1 MSFKVPNISEGNEL
15 SNPEIRSI
23 LLNIYDRLTK
33 ASTKEVG
40 YELFLKLILK
50 NLSSPSSIF
59 YIISQLS
66 EFIPPLSPK
75 EKEPCLK
82 LLSLVFFNPI
92 QEQQNQINKKN
103 SIYYQ
108 FLSPILSIIQSITKD
123 SNSIIFPQIANT
135 YAEIVQNIMPTD
147 ISYATEELNM
157 EEKRAYEMLQGF
169 CIYNMKQEEKAN
181 RIIGSL
187 CLTKLVENCPVV
199 LQEQYMKFI
208 WDNIMT
214 FIDTKNYT
222 AKYEL
227 LNCLISLILGAEG
240 LFTQYANDTLYKVL
254 DFLTEDDWNK
264 RKLALNV
271 IYTLIFYCKDEVM
284 PLKDHIINFLRVLK
298 TDKVKEVREVCL
310 LILQIFNENEPTKK
324 KIEKEKSISAIINK
338 DKIGK
343 NKVGGNK
350 GEIAHN
356 TKNKSRPKTGT
367 GIRQQKKNNKFFEN
381 NKKFSSN
388 PFKDNSYDLSDNRKN
403 NNTSNMNN
411 ITTYNNDSGQK
422 PSISLQTKG
431 SKENMNTT
439 GAATGNSTSH
449 NRSKGKKSNNFVNE
463 KMVIKPDPNKS
474 IFKAI
479 PNPAFFKQGNKK
491 SNDIVVM
498 AKGKPI
504 KTNQNI
510 NIIVNENNENK
521 LNKNNFSEQNENV
534 SNYDKNKRSYE
545 SSQENREEKKIDY
558 ANKDKEN
565 KNINI
570 NVNDNMDD
578 NRIPSKRNNSK
589 EMKYTQKKEDLRYK
603 NFFKNDNY
611 NDNNEN
617 YNDNYNQKENEK
629 IDEEEDNYKGKY
641 TEKNYEMKDRNNYG
655 GENENE
661 SVGVDQNIIQKLLK
675 QMEFLDKGHMSLENM
690 FDNIQIDTQEQIENL
705 NANFGNLESKTNRL
719 NKDLNDYYI
728 NGY

>member
-33 ASTKEVG
+33 PSTKEVG

-50 NLSSPSSIF
+50 NLSSPSSIS

-92 QEQQNQINKKN
+92 QDLQNQNNKKN

-123 SNSIIFPQIANT
+123 SNNIIFPQIANT

-208 WDNIMT
+208 WDNIMN

-240 LFTQYANDTLYKVL
+240 LFTQYANATLYKVL

-271 IYTLIFYCKDEVM
+271 IYTLIFYCKDEVL

-324 KIEKEKSISAIINK
+324 KIEKEKSIGAIINK
-338 DKIGK
+338 DKKGK
-343 NKVGGNK
+343 NRGSGNK
-350 GEIAHN
+350 GEIVNN
-356 TKNKSRPKTGT
+356 TKNRSRPKT

-381 NKKFSSN
+381 NKKFTSN
-388 PFKDNSYDLSDNRKN
+388 PFKDNSYEISDNRKN
-403 NNTSNMNN
+403 NNINNNMNN

-422 PSISLQTKG
+422 PSISLQTMG
-431 SKENMNTT
+431 SKNNMNTT
-439 GAATGNSTSH
+439 GAVTGSNTSH
-449 NRSKGKKSNNFVNE
+449 NKSKGKKSNNFVNE

-504 KTNQNI
+504 KANQNI
-510 NIIVNENNENK
+510 NVIENNENK
-521 LNKNNFSEQNENV
+521 LNKNNFNEQSENN
-534 SNYDKNKRSYE
+534 SNYDKNKKSYE
-545 SSQENREEKKIDY
+545 STQENREEKKKDY
-558 ANKDKEN
+558 LYKDKEN
-565 KNINI
+565 KNINM
-570 NVNDNMDD
+570 NMDD
-578 NRIPSKRNNSK
+578 NNVPSKRSNSK
-589 EMKYTQKKEDLRYK
+589 DMKYAQNKEDLRYK
-603 NFFKNDNY
+603 NFFNNDND
-611 NDNNEN
+611 NNNNEN
-617 YNDNYNQKENEK
+617 YNDNYNEKENDK
-629 IDEEEDNYKGKY
+629 IDEEEDDYKNKY
-641 TEKNYEMKDRNNYG
+641 IEKNYEIKDRNNYG
-655 GENENE
+655 GENEDE
-661 SVGVDQNIIQKLLK
+661 TGGVDQNIIQKLLK

-705 NANFGNLESKTNRL
+705 NANFGNLELKTNRL

>member
-33 ASTKEVG
+33 PSTKEVG

-50 NLSSPSSIF
+50 NLSSPSSIS

-92 QEQQNQINKKN
+92 QDLPNQNNKKN

-123 SNSIIFPQIANT
+123 SNNIIFPQIANT

-208 WDNIMT
+208 WDNIMN

-240 LFTQYANDTLYKVL
+240 LFTQYANATLYKVL

-271 IYTLIFYCKDEVM
+271 IYTLIFYCKDEVL

-324 KIEKEKSISAIINK
+324 KIEKEKSIGAIINK
-338 DKIGK
+338 DKKGK
-343 NKVGGNK
+343 NRGSGNK
-350 GEIAHN
+350 GEIVNN
-356 TKNKSRPKTGT
+356 TKNRSRPKT

-381 NKKFSSN
+381 NKKFTSN
-388 PFKDNSYDLSDNRKN
+388 PFKDNSYEISDNRKN
-403 NNTSNMNN
+403 NNINNNMNN

-422 PSISLQTKG
+422 PSISLQTMG
-431 SKENMNTT
+431 SKNNMNTT
-439 GAATGNSTSH
+439 GAVTGSNTSH
-449 NRSKGKKSNNFVNE
+449 NKSKGKKSNNFVNE

-504 KTNQNI
+504 KANQNI
-510 NIIVNENNENK
+510 NVIENNENK
-521 LNKNNFSEQNENV
+521 LNKNNFNEQSENN
-534 SNYDKNKRSYE
+534 SNYDKNKKSYE
-545 SSQENREEKKIDY
+545 STQENREEKKKDY
-558 ANKDKEN
+558 LYKDKEN

-570 NVNDNMDD
+570 NMNMDD
-578 NRIPSKRNNSK
+578 NNVPSKRSNSK
-589 EMKYTQKKEDLRYK
+589 DMKYAQKKEDLRYK
-603 NFFKNDNY
+603 NFFNNDN
-611 NDNNEN
+611 NNEN
-617 YNDNYNQKENEK
+617 YNDNYNEKENDK
-629 IDEEEDNYKGKY
+629 IDEEEDDYKNKY
-641 TEKNYEMKDRNNYG
+641 IEKNYEIKDRNNYG
-655 GENENE
+655 GENEE
-661 SVGVDQNIIQKLLK
+661 ETWGVDQNIIQKLLK

-705 NANFGNLESKTNRL
+705 NANFGNLELKTNRL

>member
-40 YELFLKLILK
+40 YELFLKLILR
-50 NLSSPSSIF
+50 NLSSPSSIS
-59 YIISQLS
+59 YIISQLG

-92 QEQQNQINKKN
+92 QDPQNQTNKKN

-108 FLSPILSIIQSITKD
+108 FLSPILSVIQSITKD
-123 SNSIIFPQIANT
+123 SNNIIFPQIANT

-208 WDNIMT
+208 WDNIMN

-240 LFTQYANDTLYKVL
+240 LFTQFANATLYKVL
-254 DFLTEDDWNK
+254 DFLAEDDWNK

-284 PLKDHIINFLRVLK
+284 PLKDHIISFLRVLK

-343 NKVGGNK
+343 NKSSGNK
-350 GEIAHN
+350 GEIVHN
-356 TKNKSRPKTGT
+356 TKNKSRPKT

-381 NKKFSSN
+381 NKKFTSN
-388 PFKDNSYDLSDNRKN
+388 PFKDNSYEISDNRKN
-403 NNTSNMNN
+403 NNINNNMNN
-411 ITTYNNDSGQK
+411 ITTYNNDSSKK

-431 SKENMNTT
+431 SKENINTT
-439 GAATGNSTSH
+439 GAVTGNSTSH
-449 NRSKGKKSNNFVNE
+449 NKSKGKKSNNFVNE

-491 SNDIVVM
+491 SNDIVVV

-504 KTNQNI
+504 KANQNI
-510 NIIVNENNENK
+510 NVIENNENK
-521 LNKNNFSEQNENV
+521 LNKNNFNEQSENN
-534 SNYDKNKRSYE
+534 SNYDKSKKVYD
-545 SSQENREEKKIDY
+545 SSQENREEKKTDY
-558 ANKDKEN
+558 VNKDKEN
-565 KNINI
+565 KNINM
-570 NVNDNMDD
+570 NMDD
-578 NRIPSKRNNSK
+578 NSAPSKRNNSK
-589 EMKYTQKKEDLRYK
+589 DMKYAQKKEDLRYK
-603 NFFKNDNY
+603 NFFNND
-611 NDNNEN
+611 NDNNINKGN
-617 YNDNYNQKENEK
+617 YNEKENDN
-629 IDEEEDNYKGKY
+629 IDEEEDDYKDKY
-641 TEKNYEMKDRNNYG
+641 IEKNYEIKDRNNYG
-655 GENENE
+655 GENEE
-661 SVGVDQNIIQKLLK
+661 ETGGVDQNIIQKLLK

-705 NANFGNLESKTNRL
+705 NANFGNLEMKTNRL

>member
-33 ASTKEVG
+33 PSTKEVG

-50 NLSSPSSIF
+50 NLSSPSSIS

-92 QEQQNQINKKN
+92 QDLQNQNNKKN

-123 SNSIIFPQIANT
+123 SNNIIFPQIANT

-208 WDNIMT
+208 WDNIMN

-240 LFTQYANDTLYKVL
+240 LFTQYANATLYKVL

-271 IYTLIFYCKDEVM
+271 IYTLIFYCKDEVL

-324 KIEKEKSISAIINK
+324 KIEKEKSIGAIINK
-338 DKIGK
+338 DKKGK
-343 NKVGGNK
+343 NRGSGNK
-350 GEIAHN
+350 GEIVNN
-356 TKNKSRPKTGT
+356 TKNRSRPKT

-381 NKKFSSN
+381 NKKFTSN
-388 PFKDNSYDLSDNRKN
+388 PFKDNSYEISDNRKN
-403 NNTSNMNN
+403 NNINNNMNN

-422 PSISLQTKG
+422 PSISLQTMG
-431 SKENMNTT
+431 SKNNMNTT
-439 GAATGNSTSH
+439 GAVTGSNTSH
-449 NRSKGKKSNNFVNE
+449 NKSKGKKSNNFVNE

-504 KTNQNI
+504 KANQNI
-510 NIIVNENNENK
+510 NVIENNENK
-521 LNKNNFSEQNENV
+521 LNKNNFNEQSENN
-534 SNYDKNKRSYE
+534 SNYDKNKKSYE
-545 SSQENREEKKIDY
+545 STQENREEKKKDY
-558 ANKDKEN
+558 LYKDKEN
-565 KNINI
+565 KNINM
-570 NVNDNMDD
+570 NMDD
-578 NRIPSKRNNSK
+578 NNVPSKRSNSK
-589 EMKYTQKKEDLRYK
+589 DMKYAQKKEDLRYK
-603 NFFKNDNY
+603 NFFNNDN
-611 NDNNEN
+611 NNNEN
-617 YNDNYNQKENEK
+617 YNDNYNEKENDK
-629 IDEEEDNYKGKY
+629 IDEEEDDYKNKY
-641 TEKNYEMKDRNNYG
+641 IEKNYEIKDRNNYG
-655 GENENE
+655 GENEE
-661 SVGVDQNIIQKLLK
+661 ETGGVDQNIIQKLLK

-705 NANFGNLESKTNRL
+705 NANFGNLELKTNRL

>member
-15 SNPEIRSI
+15 TNPEIRSI

-50 NLSSPSSIF
+50 NLSSPSSIS

-92 QEQQNQINKKN
+92 QDLQNQINKKN

-123 SNSIIFPQIANT
+123 SNNIIFPQIANT

-147 ISYATEELNM
+147 ISYATEELNV

-208 WDNIMT
+208 WDNIMN

-240 LFTQYANDTLYKVL
+240 LFTQYANATLYKVL

-324 KIEKEKSISAIINK
+324 KVEKEKSIGAIINK

-343 NKVGGNK
+343 NKSGGIK
-350 GEIAHN
+350 GETVHN
-356 TKNKSRPKTGT
+356 TKNKSRPKTG
-367 GIRQQKKNNKFFEN
+367 IRQSKKNNKFFEN
-381 NKKFSSN
+381 NKKFTSN
-388 PFKDNSYDLSDNRKN
+388 PFKDNSYELSDNRKN
-403 NNTSNMNN
+403 NNINNNMNN
-411 ITTYNNDSGQK
+411 ISTYNNDSGQK
-422 PSISLQTKG
+422 PSMSLQTKG
-431 SKENMNTT
+431 SKDNMNTT
-439 GAATGNSTSH
+439 GAVTGSNTSH
-449 NRSKGKKSNNFVNE
+449 NKSKGKKSNNFVNE

-510 NIIVNENNENK
+510 NVIENNENK
-521 LNKNNFSEQNENV
+521 LNKNSFNEQNENN
-534 SNYDKNKRSYE
+534 SNYDKNKKGYD
-545 SSQENREEKKIDY
+545 SSQENREENKIDY
-558 ANKDKEN
+558 FNKDKGNKNMN
-565 KNINI
+565 KNIDI
-570 NVNDNMDD
+570 DD
-578 NRIPSKRNNSK
+578 NIAQSKRNNSK
-589 EMKYTQKKEDLRYK
+589 DMKYAQKKEDLRYK
-603 NFFKNDNY
+603 NFFNNDNDNINNDNY
-611 NDNNEN
+611 NE
-617 YNDNYNQKENEK
+617 KENDK
-629 IDEEEDNYKGKY
+629 IDEEEDDYKDKY
-641 TEKNYEMKDRNNYG
+641 IEKKYEIKERNNYG
-655 GENENE
+655 EQNENE
-661 SVGVDQNIIQKLLK
+661 EGGVDQSIIQKLLK
-675 QMEFLDKGHMSLENM
+675 QMEFLDRGHMSLENM

-705 NANFGNLESKTNRL
+705 NTNFGNLELKTNRL
-719 NKDLNDYYI
+719 DKDLNDYYI

>member
-33 ASTKEVG
+33 PSTKEVG

-50 NLSSPSSIF
+50 NLSSPSSIS

-92 QEQQNQINKKN
+92 QDLQNQNNKKN

-123 SNSIIFPQIANT
+123 SNNIIFPQIANT

-208 WDNIMT
+208 WDNIMN

-240 LFTQYANDTLYKVL
+240 LFTQYANATLYKVL

-271 IYTLIFYCKDEVM
+271 IYTLIFYCKDEVL

-324 KIEKEKSISAIINK
+324 KIEKEKSIGAIINK
-338 DKIGK
+338 DKKGK
-343 NKVGGNK
+343 NRGSGNK
-350 GEIAHN
+350 GEIVNN
-356 TKNKSRPKTGT
+356 TKNRSRPKT

-381 NKKFSSN
+381 NKKFTSN
-388 PFKDNSYDLSDNRKN
+388 PFKDNSYEISDNRKN
-403 NNTSNMNN
+403 NNINNNMNN

-422 PSISLQTKG
+422 PSISLQTMG
-431 SKENMNTT
+431 SKNNMNTT
-439 GAATGNSTSH
+439 GAVTGSNTSH
-449 NRSKGKKSNNFVNE
+449 NKSKGKKSNNFVNE

-491 SNDIVVM
+491 SNDIVVV

-504 KTNQNI
+504 KPNQNI
-510 NIIVNENNENK
+510 NVIENNENK
-521 LNKNNFSEQNENV
+521 LNKNNFNEQSENN
-534 SNYDKNKRSYE
+534 SNYDKNKKSYE
-545 SSQENREEKKIDY
+545 STQENREEKKKDY
-558 ANKDKEN
+558 LYKDKEN
-565 KNINI
+565 KNINM
-570 NVNDNMDD
+570 NMDD
-578 NRIPSKRNNSK
+578 NNVPSKRSNSK
-589 EMKYTQKKEDLRYK
+589 DMKYAQKKEDLRYK
-603 NFFKNDNY
+603 NFFNNDN
-611 NDNNEN
+611 NNNEN
-617 YNDNYNQKENEK
+617 YNDNYNEKENDK
-629 IDEEEDNYKGKY
+629 IDEEEDDYKNKY
-641 TEKNYEMKDRNNYG
+641 IEKNYEIKDRNNYG
-655 GENENE
+655 GENEE
-661 SVGVDQNIIQKLLK
+661 ETGGVDQNIIQKLLK

-705 NANFGNLESKTNRL
+705 NANFGNLELKTNRL

>member
-50 NLSSPSSIF
+50 NLSSPSSIS

-82 LLSLVFFNPI
+82 LLSLIFFNPI
-92 QEQQNQINKKN
+92 QDMQNQINKKN

-123 SNSIIFPQIANT
+123 SNNIIFPQIANT

-208 WDNIMT
+208 WDNIMN

-240 LFTQYANDTLYKVL
+240 LFTQYANATLYKVL
-254 DFLTEDDWNK
+254 DFLAEDDWNK

-324 KIEKEKSISAIINK
+324 KIEKEKSIGAILNK

-343 NKVGGNK
+343 NKSGGNR
-350 GEIAHN
+350 GEIMHN
-356 TKNKSRPKTGT
+356 TKNKSRPKT

-381 NKKFSSN
+381 NKKFTSN
-388 PFKDNSYDLSDNRKN
+388 PFKDNSYEINDNRKN
-403 NNTSNMNN
+403 NNINNNTNN
-411 ITTYNNDSGQK
+411 ITTYNNDSSQK

-431 SKENMNTT
+431 SKENINTT
-439 GAATGNSTSH
+439 GAVTGNSTSH
-449 NRSKGKKSNNFVNE
+449 NKNKGKKSNNFVNE

-510 NIIVNENNENK
+510 NVIENNENK
-521 LNKNNFSEQNENV
+521 LNKNNFNEQNENN
-534 SNYDKNKRSYE
+534 SNYDKNNKGYD
-545 SSQENREEKKIDY
+545 SSQENREEKKKDY
-558 ANKDKEN
+558 SNKDKEN
-565 KNINI
+565 KNINM
-570 NVNDNMDD
+570 NMDD
-578 NRIPSKRNNSK
+578 NSVPSKRNSSK
-589 EMKYTQKKEDLRYK
+589 NKKYAQKKEDLRYK
-603 NFFKNDNY
+603 NFFNNDKDNDKDNDNDNY
-611 NDNNEN
+611 NYNEN
-617 YNDNYNQKENEK
+617 DKK
-629 IDEEEDNYKGKY
+629 DEEEDDYKDKY
-641 TEKNYEMKDRNNYG
+641 LEKKYEIKKRSSYG
-655 GENENE
+655 EENENE
-661 SVGVDQNIIQKLLK
+661 NGGVDQIIIQKLLK

-705 NANFGNLESKTNRL
+705 NANFGNLELKTNRL

>member
-40 YELFLKLILK
+40 YELFLKLILR
-50 NLSSPSSIF
+50 NLSSPSSIS
-59 YIISQLS
+59 YIISQLG

-92 QEQQNQINKKN
+92 QDPQNQINKKN
-103 SIYYQ
+103 SVYYQ

-123 SNSIIFPQIANT
+123 SNNIIFPQIANT

-208 WDNIMT
+208 WDNIMN

-240 LFTQYANDTLYKVL
+240 LFTQFANATLYKVL
-254 DFLTEDDWNK
+254 DFLAEDDWNK

-284 PLKDHIINFLRVLK
+284 PLKDHIISFLRVLK

-343 NKVGGNK
+343 NKSSGNK
-350 GEIAHN
+350 GEIVHN
-356 TKNKSRPKTGT
+356 TKNKSRPKT

-381 NKKFSSN
+381 NKKFTSN
-388 PFKDNSYDLSDNRKN
+388 PFKDNSYEISDNRKN
-403 NNTSNMNN
+403 NNLNNNMNN
-411 ITTYNNDSGQK
+411 ITTYNNDSSKK
-422 PSISLQTKG
+422 PTISLQTKG
-431 SKENMNTT
+431 SKENINTT
-439 GAATGNSTSH
+439 GAVTGNSTSH
-449 NRSKGKKSNNFVNE
+449 NKSKGKKSNNFVNE

-491 SNDIVVM
+491 SNDIVVV

-504 KTNQNI
+504 KANQNI
-510 NIIVNENNENK
+510 NVIENNENK
-521 LNKNNFSEQNENV
+521 LNKNNFNEQSDNN
-534 SNYDKNKRSYE
+534 SNYDKSKKGYD
-545 SSQENREEKKIDY
+545 SSKENREEKKIDY
-558 ANKDKEN
+558 DNKDKEN
-565 KNINI
+565 KNINMNI
-570 NVNDNMDD
+570 DD
-578 NRIPSKRNNSK
+578 NSVPSKRNNSK
-589 EMKYTQKKEDLRYK
+589 DMKYAQKKEDLRYK
-603 NFFKNDNY
+603 NFFNNDNNNNNNDNY
-611 NDNNEN
+611 NDNYNEKE
-617 YNDNYNQKENEK
+617 NDN
-629 IDEEEDNYKGKY
+629 IDEEEDDYKDKY
-641 TEKNYEMKDRNNYG
+641 IEKNYEIKDRNNYRD
-655 GENENE
+655 ENENE
-661 SVGVDQNIIQKLLK
+661 TGGVDQNIIQKLLK

-705 NANFGNLESKTNRL
+705 NANFGNLEMKTNRL